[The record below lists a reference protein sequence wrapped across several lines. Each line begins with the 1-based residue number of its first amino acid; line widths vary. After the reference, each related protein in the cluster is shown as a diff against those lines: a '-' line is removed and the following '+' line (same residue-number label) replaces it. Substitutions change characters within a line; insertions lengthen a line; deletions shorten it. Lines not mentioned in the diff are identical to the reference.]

1 MPMRKDCTACTGE
14 EKRKAQD
21 GYAGLCKVC
30 FRLQFPVDHKKKLG
44 KRRLVDAQFRLQFPA
59 DHKEKLGKR
68 RLVDAQKRAV
78 QKVPKS
84 LVSIDR
90 RPKEDRMS
98 LQGVEVLADEVPSDR
113 RRVSAHRD
121 ARKALKVTEGRLKAT
136 QKAVKDVVK
145 RVKVVRKLVKGA

>member
-1 MPMRKDCTACTGE
+1 MPMRKDRTACTGE

-30 FRLQFPVDHKKKLG
+30 FRRQFPVAHKKKLG
-44 KRRLVDAQFRLQFPA
+44 KRRLADAQFRLQFPA

-78 QKVPKS
+78 QK
-84 LVSIDR
+84 
-90 RPKEDRMS
+90 
-98 LQGVEVLADEVPSDR
+98 GVEVLADEVPSDS

-136 QKAVKDVVK
+136 RKAVKDVVK